1 MKYLSRIVD
10 GELALRLRSVG
21 ATLIVGP
28 KWCGNTTTA
37 KQHAKSV
44 LEMQDPRS
52 PGGIFEVGGDK
63 AVSSA

>member
-28 KWCGNTTTA
+28 KWCGKTA
-37 KQHAKSV
+37 TAEQVVGRQSSV
-44 LEMQDPRS
+44 
-52 PGGIFEVGGDK
+52 V
-63 AVSSA
+63 